1 MKEPFGEGTN
11 RINGLEDSGT
21 YSTKGSLVS
30 AFCINYYKQTK
41 IPVVG
46 VSASWGGTSTNTW
59 LNRGLVKETQ
69 RRVRLA
75 KKYMKKKGI
84 KIRHT
89 YMVWYQGESDA
100 AQGLEGWQ
108 YNNRMK
114 KIYTKMKKVG
124 VEKVFMI
131 RIGQNQDAI
140 GQTDEIVKAQK
151 KLCNTNKNFIMVSK
165 SAYQF
170 GLNPGTYHYDAIHI
184 NQTGLNKI
192 GYESGKAAG
201 KYAKK
206 HK

>member
-1 MKEPFGEGTN
+1 
-11 RINGLEDSGT
+11 
-21 YSTKGSLVS
+21 
-30 AFCINYYKQTK
+30 
-41 IPVVG
+41 
-46 VSASWGGTSTNTW
+46 
-59 LNRGLVKETQ
+59 
-69 RRVRLA
+69 
-75 KKYMKKKGI
+75 
-84 KIRHT
+84 
-89 YMVWYQGESDA
+89 MVWYQGESDA

-131 RIGQNQDAI
+131 RIGQNQAAI

-151 KLCNTNKNFIMVSK
+151 KLCNTNKNFIMASK

>member
-75 KKYMKKKGI
+75 KKYMKRRVLRSAILIWYGI
-84 KIRHT
+84 RENLMLHR
-89 YMVWYQGESDA
+89 
-100 AQGLEGWQ
+100 GW
-108 YNNRMK
+108 
-114 KIYTKMKKVG
+114 
-124 VEKVFMI
+124 
-131 RIGQNQDAI
+131 
-140 GQTDEIVKAQK
+140 KAGS
-151 KLCNTNKNFIMVSK
+151 TTTV
-165 SAYQF
+165 
-170 GLNPGTYHYDAIHI
+170 
-184 NQTGLNKI
+184 
-192 GYESGKAAG
+192 
-201 KYAKK
+201 
-206 HK
+206 